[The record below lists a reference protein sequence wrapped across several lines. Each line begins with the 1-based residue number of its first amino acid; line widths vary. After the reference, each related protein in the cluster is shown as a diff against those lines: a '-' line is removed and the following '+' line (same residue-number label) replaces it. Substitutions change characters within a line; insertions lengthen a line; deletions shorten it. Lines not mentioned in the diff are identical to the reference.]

1 MTVGDMEYINY
12 QALWLQLKKL
22 FWKLRVHTFSVPPST
37 ALSARLRGNHL
48 GNCKNPT
55 QIPPSPTSDKSYLN
69 CSHFSRAQQTTVND
83 VFKKNETGEKQYVL
97 FLGLPFC
104 YNLQIIT
111 SLLFVIYSS
120 YCCIHSKSNKVCG
133 FCFSVSTNVRKKCAN
148 RDNNISRQKWV
159 KQSKV

>member
-1 MTVGDMEYINY
+1 MTSRPVIYISKKTI
-12 QALWLQLKKL
+12 LK
-22 FWKLRVHTFSVPPST
+22 SPVPPST
-37 ALSARLRGNHL
+37 ALSWSLRGNHL

-104 YNLQIIT
+104 YNLQIIA

-133 FCFSVSTNVRKKCAN
+133 FCFSVSTN
-148 RDNNISRQKWV
+148 RDNNI
-159 KQSKV
+159 